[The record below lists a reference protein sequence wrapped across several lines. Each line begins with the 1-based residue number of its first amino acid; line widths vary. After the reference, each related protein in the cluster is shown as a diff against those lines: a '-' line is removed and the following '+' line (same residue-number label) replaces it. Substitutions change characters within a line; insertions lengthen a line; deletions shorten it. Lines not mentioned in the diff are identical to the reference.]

1 MSRFLSFLVFAFG
14 GLLLLVVGLLFLQFF
29 ISPSGDRGGEHTV
42 PPKSDLPAINLGTV
56 AQFDQE
62 LDQMYDSGG
71 LQAIASHVK
80 AEFQPGR
87 HLLIPS
93 NITTE
98 RTQEMIIIDREMRRC
113 DTDGSAMTDLPP
125 IVPRAKTDAKME
137 ADVRLSTFLHV
148 HVKEP
153 YYITIWWVPPLP
165 AQPHGP

>member
-29 ISPSGDRGGEHTV
+29 LSPSNDKGEHTV
-42 PPKSDLPAINLGTV
+42 PPKSDLPAINLGTT

-62 LDQMYDSGG
+62 LDQMYESGG
-71 LQAIASHVK
+71 LQAIAGHVK

-93 NITTE
+93 NISTE

-113 DTDGSAMTDLPP
+113 NVEGSAMKDLAP

-148 HVKEP
+148 HIKEP

-165 AQPHGP
+165 AQPHGS